1 MGEPFA
7 QASVFGAVVV
17 DEQCVDAGFADQQGV
32 FQAAVD
38 ERSSGLVLVRV
49 EFSKGALVDVE
60 ADEAAQVAGAEPG
73 LVFE

>member
-7 QASVFGAVVV
+7 QASVFGTVVV
-17 DEQCVDAGFADQQGV
+17 DEQGVDAGFADQKGV
-32 FQAAVD
+32 FEAAVD
-38 ERSSGLVLVRV
+38 EHSCGLALVGV
-49 EFSKGALVDVE
+49 EFSEGAFVDVE